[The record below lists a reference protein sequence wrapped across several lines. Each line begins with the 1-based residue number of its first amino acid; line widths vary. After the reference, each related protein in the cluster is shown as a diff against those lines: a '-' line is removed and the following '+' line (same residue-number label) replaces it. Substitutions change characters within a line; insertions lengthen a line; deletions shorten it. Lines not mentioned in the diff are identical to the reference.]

1 MRSKPLPNAPL
12 FQIAADTIR
21 QNIEAG
27 RLPPG
32 VVLLESALAEMLHSS
47 RAPVKRALLMLEQE
61 ALISRFNGRGYV
73 VGPGGPDVELR
84 RTDLRTLGLELAP
97 ADDEYVGQPNWVR
110 LHDQVEAALSRCLVF
125 GQYRIVENL
134 LAEYYGVSRTVAR
147 DLLGRLQERG
157 IVAKSAT
164 SRWIVRPLTAQTIK
178 DKFELRIIL
187 EVAALRSAAPNI
199 DKDALKSLLQ
209 EIDLGERRETLTEDR
224 WFHLVNSFID
234 LSILSTPNADLA
246 AYVANNRKALQASQK
261 ALFALGLPG
270 DAVSLREIRMI
281 AELLLVDAIPSA
293 ANMLESHL
301 AKSRDRTIAQLKIV
315 AVMPRPTDLAPYV
328 VPN

>member
-21 QNIEAG
+21 LNIEAG

-32 VVLLESALAEMLHSS
+32 IVLLESALAEMLHSS
-47 RAPVKRALLMLEQE
+47 RAPIKRALLLLEQE
-61 ALISRFNGRGYV
+61 SLISRFNGRGYV
-73 VGPGGPDVELR
+73 VGPGGPDVELQ

-97 ADDEYVGQPNWVR
+97 TDDEYLGQPNWVR

-134 LAEYYGVSRTVAR
+134 LAEYYSVSRTVVR

-199 DKDALKSLLQ
+199 DKDALKSLVQ
-209 EIDLGERRETLTEDR
+209 EIDQDEHRGAPTEDR

-246 AYVANNRKALQASQK
+246 TFIANNRKALQASQK

-270 DAVSLREIRMI
+270 DTVSLREIRMI

-315 AVMPRPTDLAPYV
+315 AVMPRPANLAPYV